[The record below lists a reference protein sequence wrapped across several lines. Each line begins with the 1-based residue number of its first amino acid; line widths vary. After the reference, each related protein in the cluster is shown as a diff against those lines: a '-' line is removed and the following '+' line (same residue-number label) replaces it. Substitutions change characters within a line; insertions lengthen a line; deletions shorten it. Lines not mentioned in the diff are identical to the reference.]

1 MQRKS
6 FAPGEVVF
14 RQGDQSDEAYW
25 IVSGKIEISI
35 ETPAGRE
42 ILSTL
47 DDGEIFGEMGMI
59 DDRPREAT
67 ARALIPT
74 ELEVITL
81 GDFREQLVRHED
93 RLMRY
98 LDALFDR
105 LRTTNALLRTQL
117 GKHWTEAR
125 MASGPPVDRIEET
138 LPPITVLS
146 TEASAGMFPN
156 GLHLRITRFPFRIG
170 RRTDDGFQFS
180 PMDLPLQDQ
189 RPYRVSRSHC
199 RIECQGGG
207 YSVRDLGSLHGTIV
221 NGVPIGSDASSLTA
235 NLVPGENSIVIGPK
249 DGPHHYWLM
258 VG

>member
-1 MQRKS
+1 M
-6 FAPGEVVF
+6 F

-25 IVSGKIEISI
+25 ILSGKIEISI
-35 ETPAGRE
+35 ESPAGRE

-67 ARALIPT
+67 ARALALT
-74 ELEVITL
+74 EIEVITL
-81 GDFREQLVRHED
+81 CDFREQIVRQED

-98 LDALFDR
+98 LDTLFDR
-105 LRTTNALLRTQL
+105 LRTTNALLRAQL
-117 GKHWTEAR
+117 GKRWADAR
-125 MASGPPVDRIEET
+125 LASGPPVDRIHET
-138 LPPITVLS
+138 LPDIRILS

-156 GLHLRITRFPFRIG
+156 GLHLKVSRFPFRIG

-221 NGVPIGSDASSLTA
+221 NGVPIGSDAPSLTA
-235 NLVPGENSIVIGPK
+235 NLVPGENKITIGPG
-249 DGPHHYWLM
+249 DSPHQYWIM